1 MSDSQSSGLSCGNVF
16 STKADFNEMLSSIK
30 VIEQQMDGIKREPA
44 DVQKTTS
51 SDNLVQK
58 IRREKRIQFKRKSN
72 EKQYQF
78 NQCILDKLQSVRMSL
93 NCTPPNIEK
102 AKEALKEIEQRV
114 DIRQKHI

>member
-1 MSDSQSSGLSCGNVF
+1 
-16 STKADFNEMLSSIK
+16 MLSSIK

-58 IRREKRIQFKRKSN
+58 IRREKRIHFKRKSN

-114 DIRQKHI
+114 DIRQKHIRIADRSVYGCMGYSTRIHKASG